1 MDNQEMYQQF
11 ELQHSGQLF
20 ELRQHSTKLVQKL
33 TYFVISAEL
42 VACGYI
48 LTTASN
54 LIAVENLNYLFLLT
68 ACAALFGLFWRFFY
82 NQVFY
87 NNVHDK
93 NGELVSGS
101 LHRLVVKL
109 QWFSYYIYVVLSI
122 AAMLWFVFLGFNYLT
137 SLNLPN

>member
-1 MDNQEMYQQF
+1 MDNRELYQQF
-11 ELQHSGQLF
+11 ELQHSEQLF
-20 ELRQHSTKLVQKL
+20 ELRQHSSELVQKL

-48 LTTASN
+48 LTTANN

-68 ACAALFGLFWRFFY
+68 AYAALFGLFWGFFY

-101 LHRLVVKL
+101 LHKLVVRF
-109 QWFSYYIYVVLSI
+109 QWFSYYTYVVLSI
-122 AAMLWFVFLGFNYLT
+122 VAMLWFVFLGFNYLT
-137 SLNLPN
+137 SLNLPK

>member
-1 MDNQEMYQQF
+1 MDNREMYQQF

-20 ELRQHSTKLVQKL
+20 ELRQHSTELVQKL

-48 LTTASN
+48 LTTANN

-93 NGELVSGS
+93 NGELVSGL
-101 LHRLVVKL
+101 LHKLVVRL
-109 QWFSYYIYVVLSI
+109 QWFSYYIYVILSI
-122 AAMLWFVFLGFNYLT
+122 VAMLWFVFLGFNYLT
-137 SLNLPN
+137 SLNLPQ